1 MSKVTMKALNKKR
14 LSPSFHTSSLKPAA
28 RIFLSAAITSLL
40 TLTAVPSP
48 GYAEESC
55 SELLTN
61 RCEVCHYFTRVCQK
75 VQRKKGKSSWK
86 RTVKNMVKQG
96 AKLNKDEQKKLVTCL
111 SKPTPEIMEFCGLK
125 K

>member
-1 MSKVTMKALNKKR
+1 MNSPNKSR
-14 LSPSFHTSSLKPAA
+14 LLLLLPSSFLKPAVHISLHA
-28 RIFLSAAITSLL
+28 MIISLL
-40 TLTAVPSP
+40 TLTVVPTP

-55 SELLTN
+55 PELLTN
-61 RCEVCHYFTRVCQK
+61 RCEKCHYNTRVCQK

-96 AKLNKDEQKKLVTCL
+96 AKLNKDEQKKLVSCL